1 MKIETTWGELNR
13 MPWEA
18 IFRCGQEYKKSN
30 PELNNRDYEEYMLKT
45 WGIDHGLNHIR
56 VVDEQ
61 KYMMF
66 LLRWA

>member
-1 MKIETTWGELNR
+1 MYYSINQVNWDAVFKC
-13 MPWEA
+13 A
-18 IFRCGQEYKKSN
+18 KEYRQKYPGDN
-30 PELNNRDYEEYMLKT
+30 HLYYNEYMKLN
-45 WGIDHGLNHIR
+45 WGIDHGNEYIR